1 MLPRHRANHLHG
13 EVVARALLDDLE
25 GLRKRSGSQLPDNGV
40 YSSRWERKGTFV
52 ADYVS
57 LPTQEVANR
66 VVSLAV
72 IVVRP
77 VRTLVAI

>member
-25 GLRKRSGSQLPDNGV
+25 GLRKRARSQLPDNGV
-40 YSSRWERKGTFV
+40 YSSRWTRKGTFV
-52 ADYVS
+52 ADHVS
-57 LPTQEVANR
+57 LPTQEVADR
-66 VVSLAV
+66 VVPLAV
-72 IVVRP
+72 IIVRP

>member
-25 GLRKRSGSQLPDNGV
+25 GLRKRARSQLPDNGV
-40 YSSRWERKGTFV
+40 YSSRWTHKGTFV
-52 ADYVS
+52 ADHVS
-57 LPTQEVANR
+57 LPTQEVADR
-66 VVSLAV
+66 VVPLAV
-72 IVVRP
+72 IIVRP